1 MKLHPSPA
9 LQYPPSTSSTFF
21 SHYAEAT
28 LMLYLQPARFAEL
41 GARKLRAGAK
51 PTLDLDPLKNDDERR
66 GMEKQLAWFTAW
78 ARSSVEPA
86 LAEADAFLADNA
98 NFSGEE
104 RLGEGD
110 VSMGWAPSGVAWGF
124 GRSRLGVSWGC
135 AYW

>member
-1 MKLHPSPA
+1 
-9 LQYPPSTSSTFF
+9 
-21 SHYAEAT
+21 
-28 LMLYLQPARFAEL
+28 MLYLQPARFAEL